1 MIGLDIDDERAQTR
15 RPRLVLFGR
24 GPIAFRAL
32 SSNVQM
38 HKCAL
43 KRYAYLIFVNM
54 YYVLA
59 LQTKIK
65 E

>member
-1 MIGLDIDDERAQTR
+1 MIDIYDEGAQTR
-15 RPRLVLFGR
+15 RPRLVLFGQ
-24 GPIAFRAL
+24 GPMVFRAL

-43 KRYAYLIFVNM
+43 KRYTYFIFVIV

-59 LQTKIK
+59 L
-65 E
+65 